1 MANQNHSRSLYS
13 VYKVMWMR
21 RKTQTWT
28 TIKKKMNADK
38 SNKLWEEW
46 REIRLSRQC
55 VAYVNWQIIMIC
67 TEVVLL
73 HIRLYFQTH
82 FLSLYLSLFINL
94 FFNLRK
100 RQPLS
105 VDDYAAFAATANV
118 VIIRIMTMLTQICH
132 SLDDHSFNDGDI
144 TLCKECKPSNECA
157 NENMQQ
163 WTFSVLYFRFV

>member
-1 MANQNHSRSLYS
+1 
-13 VYKVMWMR
+13 
-21 RKTQTWT
+21 
-28 TIKKKMNADK
+28 MNADK
-38 SNKLWEEW
+38 SSKLWEEW

-67 TEVVLL
+67 TEVELL

-82 FLSLYLSLFINL
+82 SLALYLSLFINL

-105 VDDYAAFAATANV
+105 VGDCAVSAAVTAAV
-118 VIIRIMTMLTQICH
+118 VVIRIMTMLTQICH
-132 SLDDHSFNDGDI
+132 SLDDHSYNDDDDM
-144 TLCKECKPSNECA
+144 TLCKECKPSNECV

-163 WTFSVLYFRFV
+163 WAFSVLYFRFV